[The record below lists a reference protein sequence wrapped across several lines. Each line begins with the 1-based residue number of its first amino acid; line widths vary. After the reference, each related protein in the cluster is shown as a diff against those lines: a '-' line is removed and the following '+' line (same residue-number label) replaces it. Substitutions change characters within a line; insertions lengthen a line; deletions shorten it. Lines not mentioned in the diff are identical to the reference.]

1 MTSLPLQR
9 TFTDSYGVDIHM
21 YEWPVAGAK
30 AVVQLVHGLGEHA
43 ERYDGLVRDLN
54 RAGYHVYATDHRGH
68 GQTGVAMRTAGL
80 IARQGQLGPGGM
92 KAVFTD
98 ELELTSIIENE
109 QAGMPIV
116 LIGQSWGSLI
126 IQRLLDTDSHRYAGV
141 VLTGST
147 LAMPGTLPNGGND
160 AKFVERGSKAL
171 GGEWLS
177 RKPGV
182 AEAFRN
188 DPLNFPE
195 TALQVWGVANA
206 LRILGMPKRGI
217 DPGLPILQLAGS
229 EDQLG
234 GERGNALLQ
243 KAFLR
248 AGVEDVQVIIYHGAR
263 HEVFHELNYDEV
275 LSDLLGWLDGEFAD
289 PDAAD

>member
-1 MTSLPLQR
+1 
-9 TFTDSYGVDIHM
+9 
-21 YEWPVAGAK
+21 
-30 AVVQLVHGLGEHA
+30 
-43 ERYDGLVRDLN
+43 
-54 RAGYHVYATDHRGH
+54 
-68 GQTGVAMRTAGL
+68 
-80 IARQGQLGPGGM
+80 
-92 KAVFTD
+92 
-98 ELELTSIIENE
+98 
-109 QAGMPIV
+109 
-116 LIGQSWGSLI
+116 
-126 IQRLLDTDSHRYAGV
+126 
-141 VLTGST
+141 
-147 LAMPGTLPNGGND
+147 
-160 AKFVERGSKAL
+160 
-171 GGEWLS
+171 
-177 RKPGV
+177 
-182 AEAFRN
+182 
-188 DPLNFPE
+188 
-195 TALQVWGVANA
+195 VWGVANA